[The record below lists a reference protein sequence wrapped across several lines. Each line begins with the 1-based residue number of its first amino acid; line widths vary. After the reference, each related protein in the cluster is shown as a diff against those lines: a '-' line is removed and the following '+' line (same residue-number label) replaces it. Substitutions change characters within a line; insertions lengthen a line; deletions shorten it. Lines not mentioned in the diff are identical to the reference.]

1 MENQNPVV
9 RPYMAAT
16 DTKTLSGIW
25 LDASLLAHP
34 FIGASRLIEQR
45 QLIEEKYL
53 PNAET
58 WVACHRGEPV
68 GFISVMD
75 TFVGGIFVAPGQQG
89 RGIGRMLIT
98 HAMDRKGT
106 LSLEVY
112 TENEQAMRF
121 YMAFGFVEVSR
132 KATDDEGFPFENAHL
147 RLKG

>member
-16 DTKTLSGIW
+16 DTKKLSGIW

-58 WVACHRGEPV
+58 WVACLMGEPV
-68 GFISVMD
+68 GFISLMD
-75 TFVGGIFVAPGQQG
+75 TFIGGIFVAPGQQG
-89 RGIGRMLIT
+89 RGIGHMLIA
-98 HAMDRKGT
+98 HAVDQKGT

-112 TENEQAMRF
+112 TANEQAMRF
-121 YMAFGFVEVSR
+121 YTAFGFVEVSR
-132 KATDDEGFPFENAHL
+132 RATDDEGFPFENAHL

>member
-58 WVACHRGEPV
+58 WVACHRCEPV

-98 HAMDRKGT
+98 QCGGSKGHAFPGGLYRKRASHAVLHGVRVRG
-106 LSLEVY
+106 SVA
-112 TENEQAMRF
+112 QSHRQ
-121 YMAFGFVEVSR
+121 
-132 KATDDEGFPFENAHL
+132 
-147 RLKG
+147 